1 MTRQLPGAL
10 FLGIIQMTYFE
21 RMTPENETAANAAM
35 VEIAGELT
43 EWVYAGGIK
52 ALALVTVDSDDECR
66 TRIVYKD
73 GSKITLL
80 GGVTIL
86 QTVMAREMTERPP
99 KGNPLDRD
107 DPTEKE

>member
-1 MTRQLPGAL
+1 MSP
-10 FLGIIQMTYFE
+10 FE
-21 RMTPENETAANAAM
+21 RTIPEGEAAANAAM

-43 EWVYAGGIK
+43 EWVYGGGIK
-52 ALALVTVDSDDECR
+52 AVALVTIDADGECR

-86 QTVMAREMTERPP
+86 QTVMASEMTERPP
-99 KGNPLDRD
+99 KSNPLDQE
-107 DPTEKE
+107 P

>member
-1 MTRQLPGAL
+1 
-10 FLGIIQMTYFE
+10 
-21 RMTPENETAANAAM
+21 MTPEDDAAANAGM

-43 EWVYAGGIK
+43 EWVYSGGIK
-52 ALALVTVDSDDECR
+52 AVALVTIDVDGECQ

-86 QTVMAREMTERPP
+86 QTVMAREMRERPP
-99 KGNPLDRD
+99 KGNPLDRA
-107 DPTEKE
+107 P

>member
-1 MTRQLPGAL
+1 MSPP
-10 FLGIIQMTYFE
+10 E
-21 RMTPENETAANAAM
+21 RMTPESEAAANAAM
-35 VEIAGELT
+35 VDVAGELT

-52 ALALVTVDSDDECR
+52 AIALVTIDADGECR

-86 QTVMAREMTERPP
+86 QTVMAAEMTERPP
-99 KGNPLDRD
+99 KANPLDD
-107 DPTEKE
+107 SP